1 MNADRQVLIVDDDS
15 DIREGTYLRLK
26 AAGYRPITASDGEEG
41 FASALENHPDAI
53 VLDVRMPRVDGLTA
67 LAAGSGDVGAAG
79 LGVSGSGEAVATNGP
94 DRVMTVAGGSL
105 IEEYGPWLAV
115 GAAGLVV
122 LVGCVLTLRSRR

>member
-1 MNADRQVLIVDDDS
+1 MGQLGGGAGSGDGSDD
-15 DIREGTYLRLK
+15 
-26 AAGYRPITASDGEEG
+26 
-41 FASALENHPDAI
+41 
-53 VLDVRMPRVDGLTA
+53 LTA

-79 LGVSGSGEAVATNGP
+79 LGGSGSGEAVATNGP
-94 DRVMTVAGGSL
+94 DRVMTVASGSL